1 MPKLQISLPDGAE
14 LSHDLEQD
22 LITVGRVEDNV
33 LQIDD
38 ISVSSHHGQLELKGD
53 DYVLTDLGST
63 NGTRLNGKSIAANE
77 EHKLQDGDQ
86 ILFGKI
92 DAVYSS
98 DTPASTRPLPV
109 EDEPTVRAAE
119 SSVRPADFANASPFQ
134 SKKKKK
140 DPTGMAVMALGIVAI
155 LAFGAAVAVIMGM
168 QPPA

>member
-1 MPKLQISLPDGAE
+1 MPKLQISLPDGTE
-14 LSHDLEQD
+14 QTHELEQD
-22 LITVGRVEDNV
+22 IITIGRVEDNV

-53 DYVLTDLGST
+53 DYALTDLGST

-92 DAVYSS
+92 DAIYSS

-109 EDEPTVRAAE
+109 EDEPAVQAAA

-140 DPTGMAVMALGIVAI
+140 SPAGMAIMIFAIVSM
-155 LAFGAAVAVIMGM
+155 LAFAAAVVSILGM
-168 QPPA
+168 QAPT